1 MNHPNHPY
9 QGGLGR
15 MICCFFAYFRAFSII
30 FSHFRTFSHFFADF
44 LPGPVPPGSSFIRPL
59 FVLPGPSPMDD
70 FEKSSLSSMG
80 VG

>member
-1 MNHPNHPY
+1 
-9 QGGLGR
+9 
-15 MICCFFAYFRAFSII
+15 MICCCFEYFRAFSLI
-30 FSHFRTFSHFFADF
+30 FVHFRAFSRIFAHFRSFSDFFADV